1 MASLFWRQFRAI
13 LWKNW
18 LVQFNNPF
26 LNIVNCFILPVAL
39 AGLLSAVPLFLS
51 SDSGDNRGIGS
62 PLAVRSLQ
70 EQFGDGSRELIWA
83 DGTNGAGSPT
93 AQEIM
98 DRVTSQLSPQQR
110 RGVRRI
116 SSPDDIRDECPIELH
131 RSQRCFLAVTFDS
144 VSTEGSSFVNYT
156 IYSQGDWQVDVKN
169 HQTFEEQVV
178 LPVQWAL
185 DQAIIQL
192 RTGAAFPAP
201 EAWPYAVEY
210 STVEIDAETR
220 KESYRLFTISLIIG
234 FLSLA
239 YYAVFSGIAYRL
251 PAALAA
257 DRASGLTSHMKAMGL
272 KDSARIIALHLSMSL
287 TYLPAWIVS
296 AVLWHVQIWSR
307 TSVAILILAHVVFGL
322 SLASWSI
329 FVAVPFGKSPGLAA
343 VVTTFAGLA
352 FATIAFAVK
361 DHGTITATVLTIFFP
376 PMFYMYA
383 IRGIGSYE
391 LVRLGTNMLKGGGEY
406 PFTLIALV
414 IAAIVNIFLWPCL
427 AVALE
432 RWLYDARLPS
442 QGPYWKFWT
451 KPSLTTDI
459 ILPDDV
465 AISVRNLGKVYR
477 TSKWPWAKGRV
488 QAIDDLSFDIPKS
501 GIFGLLGSNGAG
513 KSTAMAVM
521 GGLEGPTSGQ
531 VVFQGGALRPPR
543 GTISIVPQK
552 NVLFPELSC
561 MQTLQV
567 WQAIKWSPNSD
578 PNEDLE
584 GLLQTCGLGKKI
596 NSNAGV
602 MSGGQKR
609 KLQLAIGLL
618 GDSKIVLVDECTSGV
633 DALSR
638 RGLWKALTSFRDKRT
653 IIFTTHFLDEADFL
667 ADQIA
672 ILASPGKLVAS
683 GSPVSLKNSS
693 GEGYSISIT
702 LHEGVVSSATPADL
716 HRAVQG
722 VAPAAQVKSTSD
734 TQFVYL
740 LQTKDTGIVR
750 SVLNLLDSGREMY
763 NIASY
768 DILGTT
774 LEDIFLD
781 VMAKNGIPAVV
792 APEEGDADDTEDHA
806 QEARATADDGE
817 DDAAAS
823 FELGHGRPVSP
834 FRQALTIFHKRCL
847 VARRSWLS
855 PLITITVAVAGSCI
869 PLLLIVNYTPSCTR
883 DLQEYETRANPMFV
897 PAILGN
903 FGSPWNSETVPGRT
917 VLHPRGLIDIFGT
930 NATDILTPRNIS
942 DTPDAFFEEVKANY
956 TDLYFAL
963 SLDEASG
970 QTIFGWTAS
979 FGSNWGSASLNLAS
993 NALLNREI
1001 GGNSSVF
1008 IMPHTAQL
1016 YGRGGYPIASLPWAA
1031 FFGVFMSLF
1040 PAFYTLYVARE
1051 RQSSVQA
1058 MQLSNGLS
1066 DPLGL
1071 WLGHLLF
1078 DTISVVVA
1086 TTIIAAVYAGTASGK
1101 FYGLGLLWLVMTL
1114 YGITSALLAYC
1125 ASIWMESPLKAFAT
1139 VAAYQFV
1146 IFLLYLIGNLL
1157 AFLLADPSK
1166 AVMIITVIHF
1176 TIALIAPICS
1186 LVRAA
1191 FVSSGAFELLCDGT
1205 SVGDGIVGP
1214 AGMVAISRF
1223 GGPILYLVVQMLFLM
1238 SLLVWFSGSQMT
1250 ANLNLLKALFKSRP
1264 KPADTQD
1271 ELVSM
1276 EEAEKGEDALKVL
1289 GVSKTYDE
1297 KVVDDVTVSMAKNTV
1312 FALLGPNGA
1321 GKTTMLNMI
1330 RGDVSPDAGDI
1341 IVNGTSVLL
1350 HPRAARASLGVC
1362 PQFTA
1367 IDSQLSVREHLYI
1380 YGRLKGVPRAE
1391 LEDNIQMVLKGTAL
1405 VEYADR
1411 LANKLSGG
1419 NKRKLALGIALMGNP
1434 SVLLIDEYSTGIDA
1448 KMKRDM
1454 WRILKKVARGK
1465 TIIVTTHSM
1474 EEASAVASEVGI
1486 LAARMLAGG
1495 TPDALVSRYGAYEV
1509 HFVCRNE
1516 EEVTRAKALMS
1527 SIPGS
1532 KMADDVATRFE
1543 VPVDPSGNGF
1553 SLGQLFG
1560 LLSSQAG
1567 SMEYT
1572 VQKATLESVFLKVI
1586 RDNNAVVDEDTKRDK
1601 KNKLFGLF

>member
-1 MASLFWRQFRAI
+1 MVSLFWRQFRAI

-26 LNIVNCFILPVAL
+26 LNVVNCFVIPVAL

-51 SDSGDNRGIGS
+51 SGRADNRGIGD
-62 PLAVRSLQ
+62 PLAVRSLRA
-70 EQFGDGSRELIWA
+70 QFGDGSRPLVWA
-83 DGTNGAGSPT
+83 DGSNGLGSPT

-98 DRVTSQLSPQQR
+98 DRVASQLTPQQR
-110 RGVRRI
+110 LGVRRI
-116 SSPDDIRDECPIELH
+116 SSPDGIQDECPIDLH
-131 RSQRCFLAVTFDS
+131 RSPRCFLAVSFDLIS
-144 VSTEGSSFVNYT
+144 AEGSSFVNYT
-156 IYSQGDWQVDVKN
+156 LYSKQVNGHVDVKN
-169 HQTFEEQVV
+169 HQTFQDETI

-185 DQAIIQL
+185 DQAIIEL
-192 RTGAAFPAP
+192 RTGATFPP
-201 EAWPYAVEY
+201 PQAWPFAAEY
-210 STVEIDAETR
+210 ETDNFESESR
-220 KESYRLFTISLIIG
+220 KESYRLFTVSLIIH
-234 FLSLA
+234 LVSIA

-251 PAALAA
+251 PAVLAA

-287 TYLPAWIVS
+287 TYLPGWVVA

-307 TSVAILILAHVVFGL
+307 TSVVIILLVHVVFGL

-343 VVTTFAGLA
+343 VVSTFAGLA
-352 FATIAFAVK
+352 LAAVAFAVK
-361 DHGTITATVLTIFFP
+361 DYSTSTAVVLTLLFP
-376 PMFYMYA
+376 PMFYMHA
-383 IRGIGSYE
+383 IRGVGSYE
-391 LVRLGTNMLKGGGEY
+391 LEGLGTNMLTGGGEY

-414 IAAIVNIFLWPCL
+414 VVAIVNIFLWPCI
-427 AVALE
+427 AVAWE

-442 QGPYWKFWT
+442 QAPFWKFWV
-451 KPSLTTDI
+451 KAPLATDTV
-459 ILPDDV
+459 LPDDV

-477 TSKWPWAKGRV
+477 TSKWPWAKGQV
-488 QAIDDLSFDIPKS
+488 QAIEDLSIDIPKS

-513 KSTAMAVM
+513 KSTALSII
-521 GGLEGPTSGQ
+521 GGLEAPTSGQ
-531 VVFQGGALRPPR
+531 VIFQGGTLRPLP

-552 NVLFPELSC
+552 NILIPELTC
-561 MQTLQV
+561 LQTLQV
-567 WQAIKWSPNSD
+567 WQAVKWSPTAD
-578 PNEDLE
+578 PHEDLE
-584 GLLQTCGLGKKI
+584 ELLRTCGLSKKM
-596 NSNAGV
+596 NSNVGV

-618 GDSKIVLVDECTSGV
+618 GDSKIILVDECTSGV

-638 RGLWKALTSFRDKRT
+638 RGLWKALTSFRHKRT
-653 IIFTTHFLDEADFL
+653 IVFTTHFLDEADFL

-672 ILASPGKLVAS
+672 ILASPGKLVAA

-693 GEGYSISIT
+693 GDGYSISVT
-702 LHEGVVSSATPADL
+702 FHEAIGAVTPIDL
-716 HRAVQG
+716 HRTIQAIAPTAQSKSISGVQYIY
-722 VAPAAQVKSTSD
+722 Q
-734 TQFVYL
+734 
-740 LQTKDTGIVR
+740 LQTKDTSIVR
-750 SVLNLLDSGREMY
+750 NVLNALDSERERY
-763 NIASY
+763 RIASY

-774 LEDIFLD
+774 LENIFLGL
-781 VMAKNGIPAVV
+781 MAKNGMPAAVT
-792 APEEGDADDTEDHA
+792 PEEGNTNGTEHT
-806 QEARATADDGE
+806 QE
-817 DDAAAS
+817 DDPAFHEEEEEDAVAS
-823 FELGHGRPVSP
+823 FELDHGRPVPP

-847 VARRSWLS
+847 VARRSWLA
-855 PLITITVAVAGSCI
+855 PLMTIAVAVAGSCL
-869 PLLLIVNYTPSCTR
+869 PLLLISNHYPSCNLE
-883 DLQEYETRANPMFV
+883 LQPYQTEKTLFYV
-897 PAILGN
+897 PDILGRIAS
-903 FGSPWNSETVPGRT
+903 GWNPGPLT
-917 VLHPRGLIDIFGT
+917 ILHPPGVVGAFGT
-930 NATDILTPRNIS
+930 NTSGLLNATNVSGSQS
-942 DTPDAFFEEVKANY
+942 DFLQAVIDRSQSDFI
-956 TDLYFAL
+956 DLDFAL
-963 SLDEASG
+963 SLDKASN
-970 QTIFGWTAS
+970 QTIFGWNAAYDA
-979 FGSNWGSASLNLAS
+979 GWGVASLNLAS
-993 NALLNREI
+993 NVLLNRAI
-1001 GGNSSVF
+1001 GGNSSTF
-1008 IMPHTAQL
+1008 IMPHTARL
-1016 YGRGGYPIASLPWAA
+1016 YGRGTYPIASLPWAA
-1031 FFGVFMSLF
+1031 FFAFFMCLF

-1066 DPLGL
+1066 DLLGL

-1086 TTIIAAVYAGTASGK
+1086 MTIIIGAYVGTASGH
-1101 FYGLGLLWLVMTL
+1101 FYGLGLLWLVMIL

-1125 ASIWMESPLKAFAT
+1125 ASLWIEGPLAAFAN
-1139 VAAYQFV
+1139 VATYQLVVFA
-1146 IFLLYLIGNLL
+1146 LYLIGNLL
-1157 AFLLADPSK
+1157 AFLLADPLK
-1166 AVMIITVIHF
+1166 VGGLITVIHF

-1191 FVSSGAFELLCDGT
+1191 FVASGAFELLCDGT
-1205 SVGDGIVGP
+1205 TVGDGIVQG
-1214 AGMVAISRF
+1214 AGMASMNRF
-1223 GGPILYLVVQMLFLM
+1223 GGPIVYLIVQMLFLM
-1238 SLLVWFSGSQMT
+1238 SLLVWFSGSQMA
-1250 ANLNLLKALFKSRP
+1250 ANLNLLKALFKTRP

-1276 EEAEKGEDALKVL
+1276 EEAGKGEDALKVL

-1297 KVVDDVTVSMAKNTV
+1297 KVVDDVTVSMAKDTV

-1350 HPRAARASLGVC
+1350 HPQAARASLGVC

-1380 YGRLKGVPRAE
+1380 YGRLKGVAKGE
-1391 LEDNIQMVLKGTAL
+1391 LEDNIEMVLKGTAL
-1405 VEYADR
+1405 AEYADR

-1419 NKRKLALGIALMGNP
+1419 NKRKLALAIALMGNP

-1527 SIPGS
+1527 AIPGS

-1543 VPVDPSGNGF
+1543 VPVDPSGSGF

-1586 RDNNAVVDEDTKRDK
+1586 RDNNAVVDEDT
-1601 KNKLFGLF
+1601 